1 MAAYRGEIKEQLQQL
16 KRAEIQ
22 KVIVDLSKIKM
33 KALAI
38 DVGVLA
44 ESKKLF
50 MKFDNGRYYPL
61 NDRTIDL
68 LLKGQIDTTAEVEYH
83 EGQQE
88 QNTKHHTS
96 DAEMAQLAETTKKV

>member
-1 MAAYRGEIKEQLQQL
+1 MAAYRGEVKEQLQ
-16 KRAEIQ
+16 KSKTAEIQ

-33 KALAI
+33 KALAT

-68 LLKGQIDTTAEVEYH
+68 LLKGQIDTTAEVQYN

>member
-1 MAAYRGEIKEQLQQL
+1 MAAYRKEIKEQLQQL
-16 KRAEIQ
+16 KTAEIQ

-68 LLKGQIDTTAEVEYH
+68 FY
-83 EGQQE
+83 
-88 QNTKHHTS
+88 
-96 DAEMAQLAETTKKV
+96 